1 MSDVESWTPSNIYD
15 RSPCTNTYWVDSL
28 IVVLKSSILYVGR
41 CSGSASGFNVSSGVP
56 FY

>member
-15 RSPCTNTYWVDSL
+15 RSPCTNTYWIDSL

-41 CSGSASGFNVSSGVP
+41 CSGPASGFNVSSGVP